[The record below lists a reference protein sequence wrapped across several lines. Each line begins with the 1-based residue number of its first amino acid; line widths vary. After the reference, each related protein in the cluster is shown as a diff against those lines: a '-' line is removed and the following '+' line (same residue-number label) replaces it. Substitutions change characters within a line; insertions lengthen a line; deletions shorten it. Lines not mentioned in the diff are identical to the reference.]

1 MSRLSLL
8 KKIEQIYNLSLTP
21 SNSPEF
27 QDVPTVPELSNDN
40 NSKQV
45 VPVHFVK
52 NVVNDKNDLLTNKMN
67 IIYDKADPYNI
78 VNGKRICSN
87 IKDELEVQ
95 NKINGEIIN
104 NLSMEQVKIKYN
116 HLEEIYEKINDLC
129 DAMTN
134 IFNSVY
140 GSEGSLQYIEE
151 LEDIKDDI
159 HVMYLNVVDMYNT
172 CSTTFTNSTYE
183 QFVSTYNEWITSIDD
198 LELYCKNSIANINQY
213 YLDGKANLDQDDLL
227 DLLLENG
234 EQKAITIKYI
244 LNRKQMYFNGDYLN
258 LHGLRVEDD
267 YNNINL
273 DIDDNGDVSVN
284 LNNFK
289 INNVNISQAITD
301 TITQIKGIKDIVN
314 NRVTDEL
321 KKDIRNLEKE
331 SERLNDNY
339 EQIEN
344 IARLDIKDDAS
355 MTSLKKFST
364 IIYKELTSRNSALL
378 NELNTIINSNAV
390 QLSYKNKLN
399 DLKNNLTES
408 FSQMT
413 TKYNTFMSTPGE
425 YNYNMFN
432 KSIEDYNISI
442 GKLYSYITISFTSST
457 TEIIQDCVDANNKV
471 VCNILTDNGIDN
483 ALFIENDKLYFLDER
498 IKTNDLKS
506 ENTISTPIIYTSN
519 IKTTNVGKMMNNSK
533 SYISTSSGEDICGI
547 ENNGR
552 YKSLQWYINQL
563 PDFIEGDVDI
573 YLETSIDED
582 IIIKSKMGGNI
593 NIFMNNNSLY
603 GKLKIANCTTCINL
617 YGGSNTNDLPVA
629 YPCVSPYSLYED
641 ANYYFSIDIFNSS
654 YVSLNNIRVYGK
666 HAKNDYV
673 YDVETRNYAI
683 GCINSTVD
691 IQNCSVVNSDNGI
704 FATKM
709 SYVNTTNVLF
719 NDCKNYYYN
728 QSSGSRIIV
737 TTPIDFEITSDKY
750 KYDDITYGQGNR
762 DYYLNF
768 INNGITCTTDT
779 TYNVN
784 EVRSSSF
791 KNVNC
796 KKMTSSSAISYCL
809 DSGRIINNIV
819 LQGRIMNSTNSID
832 NANKKSFWFF
842 ENQFTQLRGKEI
854 LKVILNIPR
863 IDYMDSAGKSTL
875 FLRYHTFNTYSE
887 AINSVK
893 TPKNGPS
900 ISVWNTEVDIKSLSE
915 SSDNTISIVDKE
927 IINGIK
933 DGVIKG
939 FGVYVLLDNSDKYIA
954 CPMNI
959 DVQVYYKD

>member
-1 MSRLSLL
+1 
-8 KKIEQIYNLSLTP
+8 
-21 SNSPEF
+21 
-27 QDVPTVPELSNDN
+27 
-40 NSKQV
+40 
-45 VPVHFVK
+45 
-52 NVVNDKNDLLTNKMN
+52 
-67 IIYDKADPYNI
+67 
-78 VNGKRICSN
+78 
-87 IKDELEVQ
+87 
-95 NKINGEIIN
+95 
-104 NLSMEQVKIKYN
+104 
-116 HLEEIYEKINDLC
+116 
-129 DAMTN
+129 
-134 IFNSVY
+134 
-140 GSEGSLQYIEE
+140 
-151 LEDIKDDI
+151 
-159 HVMYLNVVDMYNT
+159 
-172 CSTTFTNSTYE
+172 
-183 QFVSTYNEWITSIDD
+183 
-198 LELYCKNSIANINQY
+198 
-213 YLDGKANLDQDDLL
+213 
-227 DLLLENG
+227 
-234 EQKAITIKYI
+234 
-244 LNRKQMYFNGDYLN
+244 
-258 LHGLRVEDD
+258 
-267 YNNINL
+267 
-273 DIDDNGDVSVN
+273 
-284 LNNFK
+284 
-289 INNVNISQAITD
+289 
-301 TITQIKGIKDIVN
+301 
-314 NRVTDEL
+314 
-321 KKDIRNLEKE
+321 
-331 SERLNDNY
+331 
-339 EQIEN
+339 
-344 IARLDIKDDAS
+344 
-355 MTSLKKFST
+355 
-364 IIYKELTSRNSALL
+364 
-378 NELNTIINSNAV
+378 
-390 QLSYKNKLN
+390 
-399 DLKNNLTES
+399 
-408 FSQMT
+408 
-413 TKYNTFMSTPGE
+413 
-425 YNYNMFN
+425 
-432 KSIEDYNISI
+432 
-442 GKLYSYITISFTSST
+442 
-457 TEIIQDCVDANNKV
+457 
-471 VCNILTDNGIDN
+471 
-483 ALFIENDKLYFLDER
+483 
-498 IKTNDLKS
+498 
-506 ENTISTPIIYTSN
+506 
-519 IKTTNVGKMMNNSK
+519 
-533 SYISTSSGEDICGI
+533 
-547 ENNGR
+547 
-552 YKSLQWYINQL
+552 
-563 PDFIEGDVDI
+563 
-573 YLETSIDED
+573 
-582 IIIKSKMGGNI
+582 
-593 NIFMNNNSLY
+593 MNNNSLY

-768 INNGITCTTDT
+768 IDNGITCTTDT

-809 DSGRIINNIV
+809 DSGRILNNIV

-842 ENQFTQLRGKEI
+842 ENQFAQLRGKEI